1 MHFTIV
7 CIGKLKEKYL
17 RDGVE
22 EFVKRMR
29 VYGGITIVELNES
42 KMGDKAGNT
51 ERQQA
56 VIDEGKR
63 LLKRIPSQA
72 YIVLLDVYG
81 KTMSSEMLAT
91 HISNL
96 EVSGIS
102 EMVFVIGGPFGVS
115 EELRNTANL
124 KLSLSPTTFTHQM
137 VRLLVVEQIYRTCKI
152 NRGEPYHW

>member
-42 KMGDKAGNT
+42 KMGDKAGNR

-124 KLSLSPTTFTHQM
+124 KLSLSPMTFTHQM

>member
-1 MHFTIV
+1 MHFSIV

-81 KTMSSEMLAT
+81 KTMPSEMLAT

-115 EELRNTANL
+115 EELRKTANL
-124 KLSLSPTTFTHQM
+124 KLSLSPMTFTHQM

>member
-81 KTMSSEMLAT
+81 KTMPSEMLAT
-91 HISNL
+91 HISGL

-115 EELRNTANL
+115 EELRKTANL
-124 KLSLSPTTFTHQM
+124 KLSLSPMTFTHQM